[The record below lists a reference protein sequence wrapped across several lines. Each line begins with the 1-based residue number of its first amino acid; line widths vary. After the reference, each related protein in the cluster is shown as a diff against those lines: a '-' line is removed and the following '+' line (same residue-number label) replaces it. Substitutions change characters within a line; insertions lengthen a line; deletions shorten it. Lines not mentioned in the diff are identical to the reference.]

1 MNNVVLYASERM
13 GENRERIRIINPEN
27 REDIRNKK
35 GETITIDISY
45 IVPNNTTE
53 SSLPNLW
60 KKHGFIDRVL
70 DSYISIETF
79 VKDEDG
85 NCFGK
90 YNPQIK
96 KNQNKINFDYML
108 EVNQQNKIKLLDKIY
123 RSFMGV

>member
-1 MNNVVLYASERM
+1 MCNVVLYSSERM

-45 IVPNNTTE
+45 IVPNNTTK

-79 VKDEDG
+79 VKDADG

-96 KNQNKINFDYML
+96 ENQNKINFDYML